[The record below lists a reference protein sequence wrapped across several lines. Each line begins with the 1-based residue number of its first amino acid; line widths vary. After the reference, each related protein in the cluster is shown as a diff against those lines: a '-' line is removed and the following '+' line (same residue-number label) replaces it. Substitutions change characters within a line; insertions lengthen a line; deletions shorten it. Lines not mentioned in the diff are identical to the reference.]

1 MGWFRSDDGLPEHAK
16 ADALVERCT
25 PQQLAAAWMTW
36 LHLGCDCRARGT
48 DGVFTRAR
56 ALRAVRLPQAVV
68 ERALDDLTAVG
79 LLDKGEEGWTFHG
92 WLEYQPS
99 AEEEDERRESIRR
112 KRSDAGRRG
121 NEVRWK
127 GGSQTDRK
135 PIANASQTDR
145 KGVAPG
151 SQEDRKSIAP
161 SHPIPSHPI
170 SPPTPSRG
178 LDVPSADPLKAAA
191 RAKLEASL
199 ARVGAPRLAIVDGGS
214 DG

>member
-1 MGWFRSDDGLPEHAK
+1 VGWFRSDDGLPEHAK

-48 DGVFTRAR
+48 DGAFTRAR
-56 ALRAVRLPQAVV
+56 ALRAVRLPQAAV

-79 LLDKGEEGWTFHG
+79 LLDKTEEGWVFHG

-99 AEEEDERRESIRR
+99 AEEEDERREAIRR

-135 PIANASQTDR
+135 PIANGSQTDR
-145 KGVAPG
+145 TG
-151 SQEDRKSIAP
+151 IAP
-161 SHPIPSHPI
+161 SQPIPAHPK

-178 LDVPSADPLKAAA
+178 SDVPSVAEADPLKAAA
-191 RAKLEASL
+191 RARLEASL
-199 ARVGAPRLAIVDGGS
+199 ARVGAPRLAVVDEGS
-214 DG
+214 DGR